1 MSVFHGDLYKA
12 HSFACTCQRSHSS
25 PIGEV
30 LIDEGAL
37 AGLPGLLKRLGI
49 GRSILVVTD
58 EVVYGLYGEK
68 ARTLWE
74 EGGLS
79 LSFFRFP
86 CPMLPDERAL
96 GQVLVAA
103 DHSVDAIVALG
114 GGSLT
119 DVVRYVAYRV
129 KKPHICVPTVMSH
142 DGFFTDMALL
152 LIGGMK
158 TTIVC
163 EPPAAVIAD
172 MDILK
177 GAPVRM
183 NAAGLGEMA
192 SKLTAL
198 ADWYAAHL
206 VKGEHFCEEVENL
219 MREAINQAL
228 ATSDGVKT
236 GDSASLRSLTDALYK
251 SAVDMYW
258 YGSAR
263 TGAGAEHHLTH
274 YWVMRHALR
283 QVRPNMHGEE
293 VGVAAVLVINMWN
306 RILSIDEKTF
316 DIEKALQAMPDRE
329 QWVKMIEKGY
339 GNSAPEAFKAQ
350 KKKSFDRDERREEIK
365 RILESLPAL
374 RKKFS
379 FLPDY
384 RDLAKRLKAAGA
396 PFVPSQLHV
405 TREELID
412 SVLYAK
418 EVRSKYTSL
427 WIADALGMLPELSV
441 ALADDAEALE
451 KELTV

>member
-1 MSVFHGDLYKA
+1 MSVFHGDLHKA
-12 HSFACTCQRSHSS
+12 HSFACTCQRTHSS
-25 PIGEV
+25 PIGEALIGEGTLACLPQV
-30 LIDEGAL
+30 LQ
-37 AGLPGLLKRLGI
+37 RLGI
-49 GRSILVVTD
+49 GRNILVVTD
-58 EVVYGLYGEK
+58 EVVYRIIGEK
-68 ARTLWE
+68 AKALWE

-79 LSFFRFP
+79 PSFFVFR
-86 CPMLPDERAL
+86 CPMLPDETAI
-96 GQVLVAA
+96 GQVFVAA
-103 DHSVDAIVALG
+103 DEKVDAVVALG

-119 DVVRYVAYRV
+119 DVVRYVAHRIH
-129 KKPHICVPTVMSH
+129 KPHIPVPTVMSH

-163 EPPAAVIAD
+163 EPPTAVIAD
-172 MDILK
+172 MDIIK
-177 GAPVRM
+177 AAPVRM

-192 SKLTAL
+192 SKLTAV

-206 VKGEHFCEEVENL
+206 VRGEHYCEEVENL
-219 MREAINQAL
+219 MQEAISQAF
-228 ATSDGVKT
+228 ATSDGVRS
-236 GDSASLRSLTDALYK
+236 GDVAALQSLADALYK

-274 YWVMRHALR
+274 YWVMRHAQR
-283 QVRPNMHGEE
+283 KERPNMHGEE
-293 VGVAAVLVINMWN
+293 VGVGAVLVIDMWK
-306 RILSIDEKTF
+306 RILAIDEKAF
-316 DIEKALQAMPDRE
+316 DVEKAVRALPSRDE
-329 QWVKMIEKGY
+329 WIKIVEKGY
-339 GNSAPEAFKAQ
+339 GPSAPEAFKAQ
-350 KKKSFDRDERREEIK
+350 KNKSFDPDERRQEIR
-365 RILESLPAL
+365 RILNALPAL
-374 RKKFS
+374 REKFS
-379 FLPDY
+379 YLPDY
-384 RDLAKRLKAAGA
+384 KDLARRLKAAGA

-451 KELTV
+451 RELTV